1 MEGTILI
8 NEETGKKYK
17 LVEVVE
23 QDNKKKFAFVIG
35 HTSGPDKGAF
45 SPYLEKFEYDL
56 FKEFAN
62 KHLSEIGDI
71 FLHDE
76 NIISYTQRQADTA
89 TKTTEYEYVFELHFN
104 SAKPA
109 AEGCEAL
116 YYTGNTK
123 AEKIGQK
130 FCSLMVQEMD
140 MKNRG
145 AKALNA
151 SDRGFGFV
159 SSQKPTALI
168 LEPFFG
174 SNSDDCRN
182 FKEEKYKKV
191 IFELI
196 NYINAL

>member
-1 MEGTILI
+1 MEGLILI

-17 LVEVVE
+17 LVEIKE
-23 QDNKKKFAFVIG
+23 QAKKKIAFVIG
-35 HTSGPDKGAF
+35 HTSKDKGAF
-45 SPYLEKFEYDL
+45 STFLQISEFDL

-62 KHLSEIGDI
+62 KHLSEVGDI
-71 FLHDE
+71 FFHDE
-76 NIISYTQRQADTA
+76 TITSYTQGPADTA
-89 TKTTEYEYVFELHFN
+89 TKTTYYEYVFELHFN
-104 SAKPA
+104 SATPA

-123 AEKIGQK
+123 AEKIAEK

-159 SSQKPTALI
+159 SKQKPTALI

-174 SNSDDCRN
+174 SNEDDCRN
-182 FKEEKYKKV
+182 YKQEKYKKV

>member
-1 MEGTILI
+1 MEGLILI

-17 LVEVVE
+17 LVEIKE
-23 QDNKKKFAFVIG
+23 QAKKKIAFVIG
-35 HTSGPDKGAF
+35 HTSKDKGAF
-45 SPYLEKFEYDL
+45 STFLQISEFDL

-62 KHLSEIGDI
+62 KHLSGVGDI

-76 NIISYTQRQADTA
+76 TITSYTQRQADTA

-104 SAKPA
+104 SATPA

-116 YYTGNTK
+116 FYTGNTK
-123 AEKIGQK
+123 AKKIAEK
-130 FCSLMVQEMD
+130 FCSLMVHFLD

-159 SSQKPTALI
+159 SKQKPTALI

-174 SNSDDCRN
+174 SNEDDCRN
-182 FKEEKYKKV
+182 FKQEKYKKV

-196 NYINAL
+196 NYVNAL